1 MIAPR
6 FVAIDTSVLASWAKA
21 ASSRDSTDRA
31 RSHHTLE
38 SLLNRGWIPVLT
50 IHHFIELIRHP
61 DLRLVSNRI
70 KFLKSLPQ
78 VAWICNLLEQD
89 HLGSVVDVFDAEVR
103 TILDNP
109 DVTIPVLKT
118 SVRHEVLRFGSG
130 SNIATL
136 DLWQDFR
143 PVVLK
148 HIVREQEIA
157 SLVHVSP
164 TNHAAIPIS
173 VLKRR
178 QLPDRRI
185 LHLLHAAEAATVA
198 SQLTHRGD
206 IRIRDPFKVAL
217 EFEAKLQT
225 QLARIVDQTT
235 SSLDA
240 FLQQFDISRSDIRD
254 STTLAE
260 FEQLAQRRQHVR
272 ATSTRLG
279 LDLDTIWV
287 KTRHASIPSDT
298 VIAAIRRS
306 RSSAPRASGSD
317 ITDDYLAAI
326 GPYLDAI
333 IVDKR
338 TNEFLTQAARRDES
352 LRCMIGF
359 FARVKSY
366 DKLPQTLAN

>member
-6 FVAIDTSVLASWAKA
+6 FVAIDTSILASWAKA
-21 ASSRDSTDRA
+21 ASSRDSAHRA

-70 KFLKSLPQ
+70 AFLKSLPQ
-78 VAWICNLLEQD
+78 VAWICNLLERD
-89 HLGSVVDVFDAEVR
+89 HLASVVDVFDAEVR
-103 TILDNP
+103 TILHNP
-109 DVTIPVLKT
+109 DLTLPLLKT
-118 SVRHEVLRFGSG
+118 SVRHEVLQFGAG
-130 SNIATL
+130 SHIATL
-136 DLWQDFR
+136 DLWRDFR
-143 PVVLK
+143 PVVMK
-148 HIVREQEIA
+148 HIGREQEIA
-157 SLVHVSP
+157 SLVHVIPS
-164 TNHAAIPIS
+164 NHAATPIS
-173 VLKRR
+173 VLKKR
-178 QLPDRRI
+178 QLPDPRI
-185 LHLLHAAEAATVA
+185 LHLLHSVEAVTIAG
-198 SQLTHRGD
+198 QLAQRGD
-206 IRIRDPFKVAL
+206 VRIKDPFKVAL
-217 EFEAKLQT
+217 EFKTKLDR
-225 QLARIVDQTT
+225 QLAQIDRTT
-235 SSLDA
+235 SSMDA
-240 FLQQFDISRSDIRD
+240 FLQQFDISRSDILD

-272 ATSTRLG
+272 ATSLRLG
-279 LDLDTIWV
+279 LDLDTIWL

-298 VIAAIRRS
+298 VMAAIRRS

-338 TNEFLTQAARRDES
+338 THEFLTQAARRDES
-352 LRCMIGF
+352 FRCMIGF

-366 DKLPQTLAN
+366 DNLPQTLAN